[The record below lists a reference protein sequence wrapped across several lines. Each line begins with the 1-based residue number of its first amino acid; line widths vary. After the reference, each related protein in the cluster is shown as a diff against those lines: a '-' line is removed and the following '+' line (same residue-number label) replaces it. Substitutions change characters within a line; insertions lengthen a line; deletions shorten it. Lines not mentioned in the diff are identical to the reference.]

1 MQSWVNEK
9 LKNKGLSTINE
20 NKFNAYVGL
29 ELVTSLVSVNDLKD
43 YWSNEM
49 FSGQADF
56 KTTMGRDDFL
66 EIRRNIVL
74 CPPGAY
80 DHGVASTDP
89 IWHSYKMME
98 HIQKNSA
105 SIAVPMGSSALDEAG
120 VRTKARKMQVPT
132 LPTSQIN
139 TLCICML

>member
-1 MQSWVNEK
+1 MRSWVNEK

-49 FSGQADF
+49 FSGQADL

-66 EIRRNIVL
+66 EIRRNIIL
-74 CPPGAY
+74 CPRC
-80 DHGVASTDP
+80 
-89 IWHSYKMME
+89 
-98 HIQKNSA
+98 
-105 SIAVPMGSSALDEAG
+105 L
-120 VRTKARKMQVPT
+120 
-132 LPTSQIN
+132 
-139 TLCICML
+139 